1 MSRRLCYFAEAQ
13 CAIMRTKRGKEFL
26 PSCLLHKFLCG
37 NYNITHITF
46 VKVKCVEGIGL
57 QAVLVKCF
65 GQGTQGFGQ
74 GDGGHKKDPGQV
86 KKAPLRPVSPGGQG
100 AWNGVGGGSSLAQ

>member
-1 MSRRLCYFAEAQ
+1 TATSHQ
-13 CAIMRTKRGKEFL
+13 G
-26 PSCLLHKFLCG
+26 
-37 NYNITHITF
+37 
-46 VKVKCVEGIGL
+46 
-57 QAVLVKCF
+57 F